1 MEYEELNAN
10 QKVKVE
16 VISDIEILAST
27 DYEKAIFDL
36 THQIDLLSS
45 HADNLDYF
53 IAVASG
59 LLCGALDIMWTGEFS
74 LVKGRSIASDQVD
87 SFVVKIS
94 HLLGCK
100 ENDVQS
106 CVDFLE
112 KFHIPADGN
121 TPDFGGG
128 LNHHLRD
135 FAHHPTIVGLMFSI
149 LTQFTEMSYGT
160 DAGGHF
166 LVVPISDKSLA
177 FIGQDI
183 PEKIF
188 NGTIIWFFHLVS
200 DMAGSVLLPALREVQ
215 AYPAPFCLW
224 QRKYLRFLYL
234 II

>member
-74 LVKGRSIASDQVD
+74 LVTGRSIASDQVD

-112 KFHIPADGN
+112 KFR
-121 TPDFGGG
+121 F
-128 LNHHLRD
+128 NHK
-135 FAHHPTIVGLMFSI
+135 
-149 LTQFTEMSYGT
+149 SYGMT
-160 DAGGHF
+160 GSGH
-166 LVVPISDKSLA
+166 
-177 FIGQDI
+177 
-183 PEKIF
+183 
-188 NGTIIWFFHLVS
+188 N
-200 DMAGSVLLPALREVQ
+200 
-215 AYPAPFCLW
+215 PFD
-224 QRKYLRFLYL
+224 
-234 II
+234 